1 MKYKITFSCLFLFL
15 LIFINIV
22 EAQEKENNNWNVL
35 FHIQG
40 GFFGDGAGYSY
51 KTSSESYPYDD
62 SVEASIELKYKI
74 GYLLSGGFELSK
86 GYLGFQ
92 GNFGFTPANLEGI
105 IKISAFGYSLEEKEE
120 LNVNTFYGEGAFLFF
135 PTGSSVDK
143 ITPYLTV
150 GAGGCKM
157 NGDRN
162 DSGFLISYGGGI
174 RLFFIEKLGFHIGIK
189 GFIMDFGGIEE
200 ISGEKIKIKPIQATL
215 GLMYCF

>member
-1 MKYKITFSCLFLFL
+1 MKYKITFSCLLLFL
-15 LIFINIV
+15 LFFINIL
-22 EAQEKENNNWNVL
+22 EAQEKENNSWNVI

-40 GFFGDGAGYSY
+40 GIFGDGAGYSN
-51 KTSSESYPYDD
+51 KRSAESYLYDG

-92 GNFGFTPANLEGI
+92 GNFGFTPANLEGTL
-105 IKISAFGYSLEEKEE
+105 KISAFGYSQEEKEE
-120 LNVNTFYGEGAFLFF
+120 LNVNTFYGEGALLFF
-135 PTGSSVDK
+135 PTGSGVDK
-143 ITPYLTV
+143 ISPYLTI

-162 DSGFLISYGGGI
+162 DSGFLLSYGGGV

-189 GFIMDFGGIEE
+189 GFYIDLGEIEGLSDTKLTLKPLQGTFG
-200 ISGEKIKIKPIQATL
+200 L
-215 GLMYCF
+215 LYRF

>member
-1 MKYKITFSCLFLFL
+1 VKPKGTFLCIFL
-15 LIFINIV
+15 LLSFIINIS
-22 EAQEKENNNWNVL
+22 EAQSNTDDSWKL
-35 FHIQG
+35 MLHIQG
-40 GFFGDGAGYSY
+40 GIFGDGAAYSY
-51 KTSSESYPYDD
+51 KASAESYLYDG

-74 GYLLSGGFELSK
+74 DYLFSGGFELSK

-92 GNFGFTPANLEGI
+92 GNFGFTPANLEGT

-120 LNVNTFYGEGAFLFF
+120 LNVNTFYGEGALLFF
-135 PTGSSVDK
+135 PTGSGVDK
-143 ITPYLTV
+143 ISPYVTI

-189 GFIMDFGGIEE
+189 GFYIDLGGIEGL
-200 ISGEKIKIKPIQATL
+200 SDTKLTLKPLQGTF
-215 GLMYCF
+215 GLLYRF